1 METLTGFSTE
11 ANRTDDAT
19 ILDVLSGREAVKTEV
34 ELKIKM
40 ETVLMLMV
48 LIIAS
53 AAAAMVAKKL
63 FK

>member
-1 METLTGFSTE
+1 MLNGFSTE
-11 ANRTDDAT
+11 TTRTDTAT
-19 ILDVLSGREAVKTEV
+19 IVDVLSGREAVKTEV

-48 LIIAS
+48 LIVAS